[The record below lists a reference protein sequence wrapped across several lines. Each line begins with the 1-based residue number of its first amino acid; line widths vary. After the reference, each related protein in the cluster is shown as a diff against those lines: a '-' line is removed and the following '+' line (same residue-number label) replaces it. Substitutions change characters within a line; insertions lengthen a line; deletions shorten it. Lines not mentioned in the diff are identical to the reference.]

1 MLVCCCLR
9 SDFMCTNTAPPAD
22 PTMESISRPVG
33 AIESRGPGTY
43 GNVADDVRK
52 IQRLLNTVPAQ
63 EGGPTAPGS
72 SGVLAVDGLCGPL
85 TRKAI
90 VVFQKK
96 QFPTLPPDG
105 VVDPDRR
112 TLYVLNS
119 FGSPGVDGVLVAKAT
134 AGLATVRAYLAKTI
148 MVLESIRMG
157 LSLPSSL
164 FGNKAAIAVLNENF
178 HLDRST
184 DQMRDIDLILTT
196 YRDMFTVTAHI
207 PRGPNQKSAF
217 GFIDASPTP
226 IHGKPNF
233 AFAYGGGWK
242 YRQGFSGKDPDF
254 ANKIRADMIYVTHA
268 LLNGNSGIFTYAI
281 IHELAHYVGG
291 KNGDIDYIDDRAYF
305 HRNRKRYDSLNTYE
319 AYTNADSYA
328 QYAWQV
334 NRNEH
339 FMP

>member
-1 MLVCCCLR
+1 M
-9 SDFMCTNTAPPAD
+9 
-22 PTMESISRPVG
+22 
-33 AIESRGPGTY
+33 
-43 GNVADDVRK
+43 
-52 IQRLLNTVPAQ
+52 
-63 EGGPTAPGS
+63 
-72 SGVLAVDGLCGPL
+72 
-85 TRKAI
+85 
-90 VVFQKK
+90 FQKK